1 KPEFKTVVGSVI
13 ITKNPCPYAGDIM
26 KLEAVDLPEL
36 DCLTDV
42 IVFST
47 EGDRPDCNKIAGSDL
62 DGDHYFVYWGKQ
74 LQIAETI
81 EPLEYKVESPNVSS
95 MPITA
100 NNIINHCFSLLGA
113 TSYGEIYNLHAI
125 VVDQNLEKHSKRTC
139 QKLAIEMA
147 NMFSAAI
154 DSDFLMKKN
163 SYQSQ
168 SILGILYR
176 RVLDFKNQNTKLF
189 QYQDVN
195 DSINSSTKFN
205 GKCFRFYVKTRTA
218 LHIDAHTIH
227 QELCSAFGN
236 NVPPKII
243 IEQWSDSYKKKDES
257 TTVSTESST
266 NKSVEDIKEI

>member
-1 KPEFKTVVGSVI
+1 RFSLVDSIFLELQDKWFTNKKQPLRNKQDLLKNKLPLPVNECRYMFGCTLESKLKAGQCFIRYQVVDDDGKPLRKPEFKTVVGSVI

-154 DSDFLMKKN
+154 DSGKTGYQIDKN
-163 SYQSQ
+163 R
-168 SILGILYR
+168 I
-176 RVLDFKNQNTKLF
+176 KQNSKYCW
-189 QYQDVN
+189 Q
-195 DSINSSTKFN
+195 
-205 GKCFRFYVKTRTA
+205 
-218 LHIDAHTIH
+218 
-227 QELCSAFGN
+227 
-236 NVPPKII
+236 
-243 IEQWSDSYKKKDES
+243 
-257 TTVSTESST
+257 
-266 NKSVEDIKEI
+266 